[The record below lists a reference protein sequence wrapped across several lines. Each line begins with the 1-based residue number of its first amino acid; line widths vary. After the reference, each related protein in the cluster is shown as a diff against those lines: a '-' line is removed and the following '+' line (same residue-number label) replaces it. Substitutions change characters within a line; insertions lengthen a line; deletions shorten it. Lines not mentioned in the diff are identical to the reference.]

1 MIDPSTI
8 LGVGSAGIGAVVQ
21 MLKQSAEDRHNITL
35 AALGVENNIANDANK
50 RGSNLGRRFA
60 LIIVLSVGFGGLM
73 YAAWKGIPVSQIIE
87 TQPLLDLLGI
97 IKIGGG
103 PKVIEATG
111 FVIPEY
117 VDESIISIIF
127 FLFGSSA
134 AKR

>member
-1 MIDPSTI
+1 MIDATTI
-8 LGVGSAGIGAVVQ
+8 LGVGSAGIGALVQ
-21 MLKQSAEDRHNITL
+21 MMKQSSQDRHEITL
-35 AALGVENNIANDANK
+35 AALEAENNIANDANK

-60 LIIVLSVGFGGLM
+60 LIIVLSVGFGGLV